1 MTSSVFLSRHY
12 FTHIFFFEPF
22 LPPFVKRLFLP
33 TAMMARFVEKEVAKA
48 FWEFGSH
55 TCSVRNDYGTQTNM
69 FAQYLFADTRI
80 IKIAL

>member
-1 MTSSVFLSRHY
+1 
-12 FTHIFFFEPF
+12 
-22 LPPFVKRLFLP
+22 
-33 TAMMARFVEKEVAKA
+33 MARFVEKEVAKA